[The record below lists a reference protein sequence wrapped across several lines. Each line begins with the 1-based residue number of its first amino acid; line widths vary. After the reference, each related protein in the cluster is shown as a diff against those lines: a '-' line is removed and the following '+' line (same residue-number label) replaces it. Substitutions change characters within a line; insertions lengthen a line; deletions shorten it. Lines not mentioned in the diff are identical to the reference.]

1 MLWTLEEGLLVLR
14 ASMKMAAAA
23 LAAGAVL
30 TACGPIKMGAAAVMS
45 SQRISSSTLAAGV
58 SDLNQ
63 GYLRYKGKIALQYP
77 VSQMPQQVLGWL
89 VRFRV
94 RDELAAADGIR
105 VSPGQVQRAMAQIRA
120 QAQSSSGTSVN
131 LAELAVANGL
141 PPDQLT
147 ALARYQAI
155 QTVLVNRLDGGKLP
169 TSSAA
174 LRALSGRF
182 GKAEC
187 LAAKRLDIR
196 INPQYGR
203 LNYAQYSIIPAP
215 STLSAAESSPAPAAS
230 PSATP
235 QLKPAC

>member
-1 MLWTLEEGLLVLR
+1 VLR

-23 LAAGAVL
+23 VAAGAVL
-30 TACGPIKMGAAAVMS
+30 TACGPLKMGAAAVLS
-45 SQRISSSTLAAGV
+45 SQRISSSTLAAQV
-58 SDLNQ
+58 SDLNK
-63 GYLRYKGKIALQYP
+63 GYLQYKGKIALQYP

-94 RDELAAADGIR
+94 RDELAAARGIR
-105 VSPGQVQRAMAQIRA
+105 ITPAQVQRAMAQIRA
-120 QAQSSSGTSVN
+120 QAQSSPTTKVN
-131 LAELAVANGL
+131 LPGLAVANGL
-141 PPDQLT
+141 PPDELT

-155 QTVLVNRLDGGKLP
+155 ETALVSQLDGGTLP
-169 TSSAA
+169 KSNTA
-174 LRALSGRF
+174 LQALSVQFSR
-182 GKAEC
+182 AEC
-187 LAAKRLDIR
+187 VVSKRMDIK

-215 STLSAAESSPAPAAS
+215 TTLSAAGGSSSAASPAAS